1 MLLLTSVGNDGSV
14 VQTQA
19 FPAMGER
26 FPITFELLPSVTP
39 NNYHKIPSILPV
51 VLKEIYLRVL
61 GQDHHSHRPCFFGE
75 NHHRSTSTLLISLR

>member
-39 NNYHKIPSILPV
+39 NNYHKIPTILPV

-61 GQDHHSHRPCFFGE
+61 GQDHHSHPPCFFGE
-75 NHHRSTSTLLISLR
+75 NHHRSTSTLLICLW